1 MIINKLKKIDN
12 KKEYSGDVDNF
23 KKARKIWNS
32 YH

>member
-23 KKARKIWNS
+23 KKARKI
-32 YH
+32 